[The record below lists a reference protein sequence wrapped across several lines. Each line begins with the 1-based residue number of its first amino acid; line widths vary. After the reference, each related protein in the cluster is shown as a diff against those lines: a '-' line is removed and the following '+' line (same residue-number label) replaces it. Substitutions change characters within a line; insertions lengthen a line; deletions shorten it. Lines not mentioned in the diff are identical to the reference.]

1 MRRLLTMLMTLTV
14 PALMTMLA
22 GCYSP
27 AQPAC
32 GFTCVQGLCPQGYHC
47 AADLYCHKDGTD
59 AAIDC
64 GPSPATDA
72 RADVD

>member
-1 MRRLLTMLMTLTV
+1 MIRRLLMTLAL
-14 PALMTMLA
+14 PALLA

-32 GFTCVQGLCPQGYHC
+32 GFTCTQGACPEGYFC
-47 AADLYCHKDGTD
+47 AADLYCHKAGTD

-64 GPSPATDA
+64 GPTPPHDA
-72 RADVD
+72 RADAD